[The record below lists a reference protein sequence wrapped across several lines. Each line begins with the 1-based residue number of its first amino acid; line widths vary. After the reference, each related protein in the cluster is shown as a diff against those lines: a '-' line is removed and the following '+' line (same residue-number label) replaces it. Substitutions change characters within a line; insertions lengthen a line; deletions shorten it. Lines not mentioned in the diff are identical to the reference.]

1 MRKYLPSQKWRD
13 LAIMIVVLIVVWIP
27 ASEMEAF
34 EWLYNYSREHE
45 DWELDEIILLVLL
58 LPLPLAWYGVRRAR
72 EAARLARRSL
82 ENERDLAHAR
92 KIDSLGTLAGGLAHE
107 LNNQLQPVV
116 GLAELLE
123 TQTADDDPRRK
134 QVEMILAGSLRARDS
149 VDKVLRFAR
158 REAAS
163 FKVTDTSEA
172 MRALVDLM
180 GMSCPSSVAM
190 KTQIADGL
198 PATSMPWNDVESV
211 VMNLFSNAVSAMEG
225 GQGTLTLT
233 LEPSASDSPIGDKA
247 AALLSVSDTGIGIP
261 AKSLERI
268 FEPYF
273 TSKDVGEGTGLGLW
287 QVQELLRSAGGAIE
301 VSSEQGVGTE
311 MRVWLPKAAP
321 SAAA

>member
-27 ASEMEAF
+27 ASEMETF
-34 EWLYNYSREHE
+34 EWLYEYSREHE

-180 GMSCPSSVAM
+180 GMSCPSSVAT

-233 LEPSASDSPIGDKA
+233 LEPAGNDSPIGDTA

-261 AKSLERI
+261 SKSLERI

-287 QVQELLRSAGGAIE
+287 QVQELLRAAGGAIE

-321 SAAA
+321 AATA